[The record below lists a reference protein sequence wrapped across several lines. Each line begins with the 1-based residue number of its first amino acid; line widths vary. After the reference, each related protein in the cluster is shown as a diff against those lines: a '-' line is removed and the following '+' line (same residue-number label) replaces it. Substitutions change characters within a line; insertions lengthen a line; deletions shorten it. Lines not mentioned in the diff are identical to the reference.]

1 MSWTSSTN
9 LSDPAKSLIAA
20 FLDQSSYP
28 GSSQA
33 SRPSRA
39 GLPAGCS
46 EAERAPLLPTRSLSS
61 FSLPRLSSPA
71 LWLAYGS
78 HFYLPT
84 ALGCCFLLC
93 SN

>member
-46 EAERAPLLPTRSLSS
+46 EAERAPLLPPAPSHLSPSLA
-61 FSLPRLSSPA
+61 SLPL
-71 LWLAYGS
+71 LYGWHMEAIS
-78 HFYLPT
+78 IYPQH
-84 ALGCCFLLC
+84 
-93 SN
+93 